1 MVSKESKN
9 FLEEKELIKLQTQL
23 EKYKHE
29 IVMKE
34 LEFRRESD
42 VLHHEKELERN
53 RLKSAEIK
61 RTIMLKGQE
70 RRY

>member
-1 MVSKESKN
+1 MKIY
-9 FLEEKELIKLQTQL
+9 FA
-23 EKYKHE
+23 

-53 RLKSAEIK
+53 RIKSAEIK

-70 RRY
+70 KRY